1 MSEMDQWL
9 GDIDPSVAEGDDEFT
24 SGTYRC
30 RDDIRYIVVS
40 RVLEVK
46 YEFKNNYV
54 QSLKN
59 LI

>member
-46 YEFKNNYV
+46 CEF
-54 QSLKN
+54 
-59 LI
+59 